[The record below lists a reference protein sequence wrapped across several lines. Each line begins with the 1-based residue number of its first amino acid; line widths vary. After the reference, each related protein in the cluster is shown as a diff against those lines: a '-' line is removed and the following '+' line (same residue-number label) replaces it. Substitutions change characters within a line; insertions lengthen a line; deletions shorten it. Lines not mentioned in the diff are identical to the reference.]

1 MFGPVVYQA
10 FRRVKAAFDP
20 DNLLNPGKVV
30 DAPRMTENLRYGPGY
45 RPVELPTVFNY
56 DKQEGFTRSIE
67 MCNGNGACRKAQGGT
82 MCPSFRATLDER
94 DSTRGRANA
103 LRLAMSGEQPLRE
116 LKSKWVQEVFDLCLM
131 CKACKAECPSNV
143 DVAKL
148 KAEWLQLLYRG
159 KPRPLGH
166 LLTAAIPYI
175 NRLGAPFALAANW
188 LQSRRA
194 LRWLLEKAAGVDRR
208 RSLPPL
214 HARHFR
220 RWFARHKPDPA
231 AGRVGRVLLLDD
243 CFTTYNEPAVGR
255 AAVRVLERAGYAV
268 ELAGLRC
275 CGRPMISKGF
285 LHATRSLVQ
294 AQAPALA
301 RRIADGTPVLGLEPS
316 CLLTLS
322 DEWTELLPG
331 PDTARIAAAAHLA
344 DGWLASQVQS
354 GRCALPL
361 RPLEEKCVLHGH
373 CHQKALVGAG
383 GTVAALRLVP
393 GLDVTVLD
401 AGCCG
406 MAGSFG
412 YEKEHYDLSVKIA
425 GLALLPAL
433 AAAPEAT
440 VAATGT
446 SCRHQIKD
454 LAGRLA
460 LHPLEMLEKQLTPAP

>member
-1 MFGPVVYQA
+1 
-10 FRRVKAAFDP
+10 
-20 DNLLNPGKVV
+20 
-30 DAPRMTENLRYGPGY
+30 
-45 RPVELPTVFNY
+45 
-56 DKQEGFTRSIE
+56 
-67 MCNGNGACRKAQGGT
+67 
-82 MCPSFRATLDER
+82 
-94 DSTRGRANA
+94 
-103 LRLAMSGEQPLRE
+103 
-116 LKSKWVQEVFDLCLM
+116 
-131 CKACKAECPSNV
+131 
-143 DVAKL
+143 
-148 KAEWLQLLYRG
+148 
-159 KPRPLGH
+159 
-166 LLTAAIPYI
+166 
-175 NRLGAPFALAANW
+175 
-188 LQSRRA
+188 
-194 LRWLLEKAAGVDRR
+194 
-208 RSLPPL
+208 
-214 HARHFR
+214 
-220 RWFARHKPDPA
+220 
-231 AGRVGRVLLLDD
+231 
-243 CFTTYNEPAVGR
+243 
-255 AAVRVLERAGYAV
+255 
-268 ELAGLRC
+268 
-275 CGRPMISKGF
+275 MISKGF

-361 RPLEEKCVLHGH
+361 QPLEEKCVLHGH

-383 GTVAALRLVP
+383 GTAAALRLVP